1 MLRRI
6 TPRTRALTLLLTG
19 CGGELVVPGDSTSSS
34 SSTGDPICEPSTLA
48 FETGDPDGHP
58 DPFGAKAAGQARAGR
73 IVAAD
78 VVQPAHG
85 RQRVEAG
92 DFVLVNDRVA
102 VVIEDRGVS
111 DGYGRFGGEIVALDR
126 VGDDGKPVG
135 GSYFGETLQ
144 ATSLY
149 QIEPTSVTVMNDGS
163 DGNAAVLRV
172 TGPLTGIPF
181 LIETFAALFP
191 AQYEGLQAVTDY
203 SLEPG
208 QQRLKISFGIAND
221 TEYAIDTGLKSE
233 GSVDILGFFQGSF
246 NDLFTPATGYAGP
259 SGATPFVGFD
269 NEEIPFAYLGPEG
282 SALEFGG
289 INISGFTVYNGAGQ
303 NIEPCTQ
310 LIEAQR
316 EIVIGLRGEG
326 IDGLRRVLREEYGEA
341 PWRSI
346 TGTVTDSLG
355 APVGGAF
362 VHVLGA
368 DDSYTNRV
376 LTDDDGTFTLEAPD
390 EDVVLI
396 PQKRGY
402 RLSEGEVVAAGESTT
417 TLAFEPNGFLEVT
430 ATEAG
435 SAAALPVR
443 IQVIPQE
450 ALPATPERFGVLDEV
465 NGRLWQQFEPD
476 GAVTLPVP
484 PGTHRVVVSHGY
496 EYEIHDVTVDVAAG
510 ATVPIVASLLRSV
523 DTTGAMSAD
532 FHIHSQYSADSN
544 DPIDYKIRGT
554 LADGVELPATSEH
567 EWVNPWQPRVEAMGM
582 ESWMFAVTS
591 EELTT
596 FTWGHFGV
604 VPIQQRPE
612 RVNNGAIDWI
622 GKTAEQMF
630 AEIDELPEQPAI
642 IINHPS
648 GDGAFQAYFNAVKLD
663 RATGTSDS
671 PLWSENFDAIEV
683 FNDSTF
689 DSNRDRSVAD
699 WFALLASGKTYWAVG
714 SSDTHRLRTSPAGYP
729 RTYLFLGYDDPLLA
743 SESDVRDAI
752 KGGTMTIGGGLF
764 MSVEGPNGSSPGDVE
779 TKTASADFTVTV
791 RCPSWVGADTLE
803 VIVNG
808 ETVSEEPLL
817 PVGAGPGKTFVNS
830 VSVALP
836 PGPRAFVLF
845 HARGTGDL
853 SPVTPGKA
861 PFAVSNPIL
870 FAE

>member
-1 MLRRI
+1 M
-6 TPRTRALTLLLTG
+6 TG
-19 CGGELVVPGDSTSSS
+19 CGGELAVRGDSTSSS
-34 SSTGDPICEPSTLA
+34 SSTGDPICDPSTLA

-58 DPFGAKAAGQARAGR
+58 EPFGAKAAGQARAGR
-73 IVAAD
+73 IAAAD

-102 VVIEDRGVS
+102 IFIEDKGLS

-144 ATSLY
+144 AISLY
-149 QIEPTSVTVMNDGS
+149 QIDPTSVTVMNDGS

-191 AQYEGLQAVTDY
+191 GQYEGLQAVTDY

-221 TEYAIDTGLKSE
+221 TEYAIDTGLKGE

-259 SGATPFVGFD
+259 SGATPFVAFD
-269 NEEIPFAYLGPEG
+269 NEEVPFAYLGPEG
-282 SALEFGG
+282 SAIEFGG
-289 INISGFTVYNGAGQ
+289 INLSGFTVYNGAGQ

-310 LIEAQR
+310 LIETQR
-316 EIVIGLRGEG
+316 EIVIGLRGDG
-326 IDGLRRVLREEYGEA
+326 IDGLRRVLREEYDEA
-341 PWRSI
+341 PWRAIS
-346 TGTVTDSLG
+346 GTVTDSLG
-355 APVGGAF
+355 VPVGGAF

-368 DDSYTNRV
+368 DDSYASRV
-376 LTDDDGTFTLEAPD
+376 STAADGTFSVEAPN
-390 EDVVLI
+390 EDVVLV
-396 PQKRGY
+396 PQKQGY
-402 RLSEGEVVAAGESTT
+402 RLSDGEVVDAGESTA
-417 TLAFEPNGFLEVT
+417 TLSFEPNGFLEVT
-430 ATEAG
+430 ATESG
-435 SAAALPVR
+435 SGDALPVR

-450 ALPATPERFGVLDEV
+450 VLPATPERFGVLDEV

-554 LADGVELPATSEH
+554 MADGVELPSTSEH

-582 ESWMFAVTS
+582 EKWMFAVTS

-604 VPIQQRPE
+604 VPITPRPD

-648 GDGAFQAYFNAVKLD
+648 GDGAFQAYFSAVKLD
-663 RATGTSDS
+663 RATGSSDS

-683 FNDSTF
+683 FNDSDF
-689 DSNRDRSVAD
+689 ESNVERSVAD
-699 WFALLASGKTYWAVG
+699 WFALLNSGKKYWAVG

-743 SESDVRDAI
+743 SESDVRDAV

-764 MSVEGPNGSSPGDVE
+764 MSVEGPSGSSPGDVVQ
-779 TKTASADFTVTV
+779 KTASADFTVTV
-791 RCPSWVGADTLE
+791 RCPSWINADTLE

-817 PVGAGPGKTFVNS
+817 PVGAGPGKAFVNS
-830 VSVALP
+830 ISVALP
-836 PGPRAFVLF
+836 AGPRAFVLF
-845 HARGTGDL
+845 HAKGSGDL
-853 SPVTPGKA
+853 SPVTPGKE

-870 FAE
+870 FEE